1 MIARTSA
8 RPFATPTA
16 RPCACPGPGAA
27 FLPGEHVHRR
37 PPRRGSAPPRGSAPQ
52 STAAVPPLSYTEVM
66 PALYKKLAFVPM
78 LWAGLV
84 GLGFAAWYDLRYNAG
99 FVTSSQVQVQID
111 SAGQHYLF
119 IGLGIVIAGRVL
131 SHELGKA
138 YLRFLESE

>member
-1 MIARTSA
+1 MCIGD
-8 RPFATPTA
+8 PP
-16 RPCACPGPGAA
+16 AA
-27 FLPGEHVHRR
+27 AVPSNPQSPAVFS
-37 PPRRGSAPPRGSAPQ
+37 RRGSAPPRGSAPQ